1 MKIKLTDF
9 ALRHFDSKFGGTKIL
24 DYTPEEFE
32 KYFENKILDN
42 IFSEAFDRVGKYD
55 SNLKKGLTVYISD
68 GYAPFCKYLAIPN
81 FTNARVGS
89 LPITLE
95 NYQYIRSGY
104 STRREGEL
112 PIFSRW
118 LELPI
123 KPPTAEWL
131 VLVLYSK
138 EQIDA
143 ESRDN
148 PKYEYGQKLP
158 FVEFDAEYGIVA
170 ILGQSQP
177 EAEPMKP
184 ETMIRNS
191 GYNTKEFQEKALE
204 KFRKMWK
211 NAAMVGSKTENDKL
225 SDLPEVLYDNDIK
238 SILSLQGMLTGG
250 SGVPFSTEEYLKS
263 VEFWEKYVTVK

>member
-32 KYFENKILDN
+32 KNLENEILDN
-42 IFSEAFDRVGKYD
+42 IFSEAFDKVGKYD

-104 STRREGEL
+104 SARRKGEL
-112 PIFSRW
+112 PVFSRW

-123 KPPTAEWL
+123 KAPIAEWL
-131 VLVLYSK
+131 ILVLYSH
-138 EQIDA
+138 EQLVHEASLNISASEIQEKVPDC
-143 ESRDN
+143 D
-148 PKYEYGQKLP
+148 
-158 FVEFDAEYGIVA
+158 YGIVA

-177 EAEPMKP
+177 DAEPMKP

-238 SILSLQGMLTGG
+238 SILSLQGVLTGG
-250 SGVPFSTEEYLKS
+250 SGTPFSTEEYLKS
-263 VEFWEKYVTVK
+263 VEFWENHATIK